1 MGTGLEPPRWASS
14 AMARTA
20 TRLRSLTL
28 INKTPESQMTFGS
41 LAVQSVP
48 RLRRLSTVSMR
59 PFSTPVRRNSG
70 MPDPGFSLLR
80 R

>member
-41 LAVQSVP
+41 LAIQSDS
-48 RLRRLSTVSMR
+48 RLRTVSSR
-59 PFSTPVRRNSG
+59 PFSTPLRRNSG
-70 MPDPGFSLLR
+70 RPDPGFSLLR
-80 R
+80 L